1 VSSGKSLTFYG
12 LFDEV
17 NCIEIP
23 ILQRDYAQGRSEEN
37 EVRTLFLRS
46 LFNALKLE
54 DAVSR
59 QPLDLD
65 FVYGNYEDSDNKI
78 FSVLD
83 GQQRLTTLFL
93 LHWFL
98 AVKNGRLTDFREQF
112 VTPDGLSRFTYKT
125 RPSTTDFFN
134 ALMAKDF
141 VICNSRI
148 SEQITDYQ
156 WFYLSW
162 KQDPTVQGCLC
173 MLDAIQEMFT
183 EDSEGLFE
191 KLSDTVNP
199 YITFQFLNLHSFG
212 LSDELYI
219 KMNARGKPLTVFENF
234 KAKFEQ
240 FIQSCDEPWPDYKL
254 GFNGRNLE
262 GYDYFIHKIDTDWA
276 DLFWPYRNT
285 CSENNTFDDELMNFF
300 RLIIAYQYL
309 LDNRKSPL
317 LLAKAKCDLFGL
329 SGKLEAA
336 TLSKYEELN
345 CFNQNLILRL
355 IKMLDLI
362 YAEGLEDSKIKL
374 YLDEQYYYSEEKTF
388 KNVISNAAS
397 YDDKLRLYAFYTYL
411 EKNKGQS
418 ELGAWMRVIY
428 NLIENTII
436 NTFDEFYKAL
446 FAINELSQS
455 DFPILDTLKSGCE
468 ISGFIGVQILEE
480 KIKAHLLL
488 KSREWNDEVIK
499 IEKHSF
505 FDGQIGCILNFSG
518 ILAFYRKHNHCDWS
532 SDLDKQYFDDFR
544 KYAKSLAAVFDLIES
559 SSSTID
565 YLWERAVLSKGI
577 YFTAKYPREKF
588 NLLSSRDTRNNI
600 PRDHSWRRLLRIGS
614 PEIEEKQAYVKA
626 LIDDPLFDSE
636 EIANSLD
643 LICQDAISSF
653 EIDIPEIDIPEID
666 IFDLDT
672 LNLDTLNLDTF
683 NLDTSEIDT
692 LRHALIKHKELM
704 AYCNQ
709 GFIIWNSQEVI
720 LLSESQRNHYH
731 GELYTKVLELELNQ
745 IRGSLEPF
753 LFIGYEPVKSRDD
766 KPFTKIS
773 GWKFAGQSYFI
784 VVSNQGTR
792 FNVCF
797 RREGRSD
804 YPGALLSILKKQGF
818 SYITEECEGIGI
830 NDYFAQN
837 NPKVVRQVISKIVDL
852 CSDLKGLK

>member
-1 VSSGKSLTFYG
+1 

-17 NCIEIP
+17 NCVEIP
-23 ILQRDYAQGRSEEN
+23 ILQRDYAQGRPEEN

-46 LFNALKLE
+46 LFNALTLE

-98 AVKNGRLTDFREQF
+98 AVENGRLTDFRKQF
-112 VTPDGLSRFTYKT
+112 VTPEGMSRFTYKT
-125 RPSTTDFFN
+125 RPSTTEFFN

-141 VICNSRI
+141 LICNSRI

-162 KQDPTVQGCLC
+162 KQDPTVQACLC
-173 MLDAIQEMFT
+173 MLDAIQEMFA
-183 EDSEGLFE
+183 EKSEGLFE

-240 FIQSCDEPWPDYKL
+240 FIQSCDQPWPDYKL
-254 GFNGRNLE
+254 AFNDRNVD

-285 CSENNTFDDELMNFF
+285 CSKDNAFDDELMNFF

-309 LDNRKSPL
+309 LDNRNSPL
-317 LLAKAKCDLFGL
+317 LLAKAKSDIFGL
-329 SGKLEAA
+329 SGKLKAA
-336 TLSKYEELN
+336 TLSRYEELN

-362 YAEGLEDSKIKL
+362 YAEGLLGNKIRPYFED
-374 YLDEQYYYSEEKTF
+374 QYYYSEEKTF
-388 KNVISNAAS
+388 RNVISNTAS

-411 EKNKGQS
+411 EKNKDQS
-418 ELGAWMRVIY
+418 ELVAWMRVIY
-428 NLIENTII
+428 NLVENTII
-436 NTFDEFYKAL
+436 NTFDEFYKVL
-446 FAINELSQS
+446 FAINELSQFDS
-455 DFPILDTLKSGCE
+455 PILATLKGGCD
-468 ISGFIGVQILEE
+468 ISGFSGAQILEE

-488 KSREWNDEVIK
+488 KSGKWNDVI
-499 IEKHSF
+499 IEIEAHSF

-518 ILAFYRKHNHCDWS
+518 ILEFYRKYKHCDWS
-532 SDLDKQYFDDFR
+532 SELDKQYFNDFR
-544 KYAKSLAAVFDLIES
+544 KYANSLGAVFNLIAS
-559 SSSTID
+559 SSSSID

-577 YFTAKYPREKF
+577 YFTEKSTSGKF

-600 PRDHSWRRLLRIGS
+600 PRDHSWRRLLQIGS
-614 PEIEEKQAYVKA
+614 LEREKKQAYVKA
-626 LIDDPLFDSE
+626 VIDDPLFNSAD
-636 EIANSLD
+636 IATSLK
-643 LICQDAISSF
+643 LICQDAVKSSGMNA
-653 EIDIPEIDIPEID
+653 
-666 IFDLDT
+666 LQ
-672 LNLDTLNLDTF
+672 
-683 NLDTSEIDT
+683 
-692 LRHALIKHKELM
+692 HALIKYKELM

-709 GFIIWNSQEVI
+709 GFIYLNGKEVI

-731 GELYTKVLELELNQ
+731 SELYTKVLELELKE
-745 IRGSLEPF
+745 IKGSLEPF
-753 LFIGYEPVKSRDD
+753 MFIDYESVKSRDD
-766 KPFTKIS
+766 KPFTQIR
-773 GWKFAGQSYFI
+773 GWKFNGLSYFI
-784 VVSNQGTR
+784 EVRRQGSGFNIR
-792 FNVCF
+792 FK
-797 RREGRSD
+797 GWGLSD
-804 YPGALLSILKKQGF
+804 YPEVLLSILKTQGF
-818 SYITEECEGIGI
+818 SRIESDYEGIGGRDHFVQ
-830 NDYFAQN
+830 NDQ
-837 NPKVVRQVISKIVDL
+837 KVVQEVINKIVDL
-852 CSDLKGLK
+852 CSDLKDLDKE